1 MTATNTWTIPQT
13 DFVLSEDGLTNVIN
27 VIHWRVNAEQ
37 TEGSGEDAVTYN
49 ASVYGTQSVTF
60 DPDNFTDYSD
70 VTEAN
75 CTAWVKAAMGE
86 EAVTAL
92 ETGLQANIALQI
104 TPTNGSG
111 KPWAA

>member
-1 MTATNTWTIPQT
+1 MTATFTIAQT

-37 TEGSGEDAVTYN
+37 TVGEVTFY
-49 ASVYGTQSVTF
+49 ASSYGTQSVTF
-60 DPDNFTDYSD
+60 DPDNFTDYSN
-70 VTEAN
+70 VTEAD
-75 CTAWVKAAMGE
+75 CIAWVKAGMGE

-92 ETGLQANIALQI
+92 ETSLQANIDLQI

-111 KPWAA
+111 TPWAA

>member
-37 TEGSGEDAVTYN
+37 TEGDNTFYATI
-49 ASVYGTQSVTF
+49 YGTQSVTA
-60 DPDNFTDYSD
+60 DPDNFTDYAN

-75 CTAWVKAAMGE
+75 CIAWVKAAMGE
-86 EAVTAL
+86 EQVTAL
-92 ETGLQANIALQI
+92 ETGLKSNIDLQI
-104 TPTNGSG
+104 KPTNGSG
-111 KPWAA
+111 KPWES

>member
-1 MTATNTWTIPQT
+1 MTATFTIAQT

-37 TEGSGEDAVTYN
+37 TVGEVTFY
-49 ASVYGTQSVTF
+49 ASSYGTQSVTF
-60 DPDNFTDYSD
+60 DPDNFTDYSN
-70 VTEAN
+70 VTEAD
-75 CTAWVKAAMGE
+75 CIAWVKAGMGE

-92 ETGLQANIALQI
+92 ETSLQANIDLQI

-111 KPWAA
+111 LPWAA

>member
-1 MTATNTWTIPQT
+1 MTATNTWTIAQT

-37 TEGSGEDAVTYN
+37 TEGNNTFYATS
-49 ASVYGTQSVTF
+49 YGTQAVTF

-75 CTAWVKAAMGE
+75 CIAWVKAAMGE
-86 EAVTAL
+86 DAVTAL
-92 ETGLQANIALQI
+92 EDGLQANIDLQI
-104 TPTNGSG
+104 NPVNGHG
-111 KPWAA
+111 VPW

>member
-1 MTATNTWTIPQT
+1 MTATNTYSIAQT

-37 TEGSGEDAVTYN
+37 TEGGDTFY
-49 ASVYGTQSVTF
+49 ASSYGTQSVTF
-60 DPDNFTDYSD
+60 DPNNFTDYSD

-75 CTAWVKAAMGE
+75 CIAWVKAAMGE

-92 ETGLQANIALQI
+92 EGGLQANIDLQI
-104 TPTNGSG
+104 NPVNGHG
-111 KPWAA
+111 VPW

>member
-1 MTATNTWTIPQT
+1 MNATWTIPQT

-37 TEGSGEDAVTYN
+37 TEGDNTFYATS
-49 ASVYGTQSVTF
+49 YGTQAVTF

-75 CTAWVKAAMGE
+75 CIAWVKAGMGE

-92 ETGLQANIALQI
+92 ETSLQANIDLQI
-104 TPTNGSG
+104 TPTTASG
-111 KPWAA
+111 TPWAV

>member
-1 MTATNTWTIPQT
+1 MSATNTYSISQT

-27 VIHWRVNAEQ
+27 VIHWRLNAEQ
-37 TEGSGEDAVTYN
+37 TEGSGDDAVTYY
-49 ASVYGTQSVTF
+49 ASSYGTQSVTA

-75 CTAWVKAAMGE
+75 CIAWVKAAMGE

-92 ETGLQANIALQI
+92 ETGLKANIDLQI
-104 TPTNGSG
+104 NPVNGHG
-111 KPWAA
+111 VPW

>member
-1 MTATNTWTIPQT
+1 MTTNTYTIPQT

-37 TEGSGEDAVTYN
+37 TEGDVTYN
-49 ASVYGTQSVTF
+49 ATSYGTQSVTF

-75 CTAWVKAAMGE
+75 CIAWVKAAMGE

-92 ETGLQANIALQI
+92 ETGLKDNIDLQI
-104 TPTNGSG
+104 KPTNGTG
-111 KPWAA
+111 TPWKA

>member
-1 MTATNTWTIPQT
+1 MATNTWIIAQT

-27 VIHWRVNAEQ
+27 VIYWRVNAEQ
-37 TEGSGEDAVTYN
+37 TESSNTFYAT
-49 ASVYGTQSVTF
+49 SYGTQSITA

-75 CTAWVKAAMGE
+75 CIAWVKAAMGE
-86 EAVTAL
+86 EQVTAL
-92 ETGLQANIALQI
+92 ETSLQSNIDLQI

-111 KPWAA
+111 TPWAA

>member
-1 MTATNTWTIPQT
+1 MAATFTYSISQT

-37 TEGSGEDAVTYN
+37 TEGNNTFYATS
-49 ASVYGTQSVTF
+49 YGTQAVTF

-75 CTAWVKAAMGE
+75 CIAWVKAAMGE

-92 ETGLQANIALQI
+92 ETSLQSNIDLQI
-104 TPTNGSG
+104 KPTNGSG
-111 KPWAA
+111 TPWAA

>member
-1 MTATNTWTIPQT
+1 MTTTWTIAQT

-37 TEGSGEDAVTYN
+37 TVGEVTFY
-49 ASVYGTQSVTF
+49 ATSYGTQSVTF
-60 DPDNFTDYSD
+60 DPDNFTDYLD

-75 CTAWVKAAMGE
+75 CIAWVQAAMGE

-92 ETGLQANIALQI
+92 EDGLQANIDLQI
-104 TPTNGSG
+104 NPVNGHG
-111 KPWAA
+111 VPW

>member
-1 MTATNTWTIPQT
+1 MTATWTIAET

-37 TEGSGEDAVTYN
+37 TEGDNTFYATS
-49 ASVYGTQSVTF
+49 YGTQSVTF
-60 DPDNFTDYSD
+60 DPDNFTDYAD

-75 CTAWVKAAMGE
+75 CIAWVQAGMGE

-92 ETGLQANIALQI
+92 EDGLQANIDLQI
-104 TPTNGSG
+104 NPVNGHG
-111 KPWAA
+111 VPW

>member
-1 MTATNTWTIPQT
+1 MTATWTIAQT

-37 TEGSGEDAVTYN
+37 TVGEVTYN
-49 ASVYGTQSVTF
+49 ASSYGTQSVTF

-75 CTAWVKAAMGE
+75 CIAWVQAAMGE
-86 EAVTAL
+86 EAVAAL
-92 ETGLQANIALQI
+92 EDGLQANIDLQI

-111 KPWAA
+111 TPWAA

>member
-1 MTATNTWTIPQT
+1 MAATFTYTIPQT

-27 VIHWRVNAEQ
+27 VIYWCVNAEQ
-37 TEGSGEDAVTYN
+37 TEGDETFY
-49 ASVYGTQSVTF
+49 ASSYGTQSVTF
-60 DPDNFTDYSD
+60 DPDNFTNYSD

-75 CTAWVKAAMGE
+75 CIAWVKAAMGE

-92 ETGLQANIALQI
+92 EDSLQSNIDLQI

-111 KPWAA
+111 TPWAA

>member
-1 MTATNTWTIPQT
+1 MTATNTWTIAQT

-27 VIHWRVNAEQ
+27 VIHWAVNAEQ
-37 TEGSGEDAVTYN
+37 TEGEVTYN
-49 ASVYGTQSVTF
+49 ASSYGTQSVTF

-75 CTAWVKAAMGE
+75 CIAWVKAAMGE
-86 EAVTAL
+86 EQVTAL
-92 ETGLQANIALQI
+92 ETGLKANIDLEI

-111 KPWAA
+111 TPWAA

>member
-1 MTATNTWTIPQT
+1 MTTNTYSISQT

-27 VIHWRVNAEQ
+27 VIHWRLNAEQ
-37 TEGSGEDAVTYN
+37 TEGDDTFY
-49 ASVYGTQSVTF
+49 ASSYGTQSVTF

-75 CTAWVKAAMGE
+75 CIAWVQAAMGE
-86 EAVTAL
+86 EQVTAL
-92 ETGLQANIALQI
+92 ETGLQANIDLQI

-111 KPWAA
+111 TPWAA

>member
-1 MTATNTWTIPQT
+1 MATNTYSI
-13 DFVLSEDGLTNVIN
+13 
-27 VIHWRVNAEQ
+27 IHWRVNAEQ
-37 TEGSGEDAVTYN
+37 TVGDNTFY

-75 CTAWVKAAMGE
+75 CIAWVQAAMGE

-92 ETGLQANIALQI
+92 ETSLQANIDLQI
-104 TPTNGSG
+104 TPTTASG
-111 KPWAA
+111 TPWAV